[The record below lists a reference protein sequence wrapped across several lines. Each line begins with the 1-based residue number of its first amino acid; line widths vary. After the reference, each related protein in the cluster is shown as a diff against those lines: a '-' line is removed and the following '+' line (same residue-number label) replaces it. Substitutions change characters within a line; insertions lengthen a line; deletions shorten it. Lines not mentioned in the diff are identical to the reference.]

1 MNTAGI
7 EVIAGNV
14 AAAAGSAADYRPAR
28 LAAIRDALARADLDA
43 LLVTA
48 LPNVRYLTGFS
59 GSNAL
64 LLITAKD
71 QVLLTDFRYAT
82 QVEEEVGAA
91 ATVRIERTNLWT
103 GLWAQLAGLHG
114 TERIGFESMHLMH
127 RDFARLLEQGA
138 RWSWRPTIDVVEPLR
153 ALKDAGEI
161 AHIERAVAIAE
172 AALRATVPMLHPGLT
187 ETAVAGI
194 LERHLRDAGSEAF
207 PFPSIVASG
216 PRSALPHARA
226 GERVLDTGDFVLL
239 DFGAVTAGYC
249 SDITRTFVIGR
260 ASDDQR
266 EVYGTVLE
274 ANRRASGALRAGMT
288 GMAAD
293 AVARDYI
300 AARGFGEAFGHSLG
314 HGIGLEVHE
323 APRLA
328 RVVESP
334 LAAGMVVTIEPGIY
348 RAGWGG
354 VRIEDDVFLSDAG
367 PRVLTGFP
375 RDLHELS

>member
-1 MNTAGI
+1 MS
-7 EVIAGNV
+7 
-14 AAAAGSAADYRPAR
+14 AAAAVSPIDARPAR
-28 LAAIRDALARADLDA
+28 LTALRDALARADLDA
-43 LLVTA
+43 LLVTSLA
-48 LPNVRYLTGFS
+48 NIRYVTGFS

-64 LLITAKD
+64 LVLTAKD
-71 QVLLTDFRYAT
+71 CVLLTDFRYAT
-82 QVEEEVGAA
+82 QVEEEIGSTAS
-91 ATVRIERTNLWT
+91 VRIESTNLWT
-103 GLWAQLAGLHG
+103 GLWAQLG
-114 TERIGFESMHLMH
+114 TMPSVERIGFESMHLMH

-138 RWSWRPTIDVVEPLR
+138 RWSWRPTTEVVESLR
-153 ALKDAGEI
+153 VVKDAGEL
-161 AHIERAVAIAE
+161 AHIQRAVAIAE
-172 AALRATVPMLHPGLT
+172 IALGQTVPLLRPGIT
-187 ETAVAGI
+187 ETAVAGM
-194 LERHLRDAGSEAF
+194 LERHLREAGSEAF

-226 GERVLDTGDFVLL
+226 GDRLLETGDLVLI
-239 DFGAVTAGYC
+239 DFGAVAAGYC
-249 SDITRTFVIGR
+249 SDITRTFVLGR
-260 ASDDQR
+260 ASDEQR
-266 EVYGTVLE
+266 EIYDIVRD
-274 ANRRASGALRAGMT
+274 ANLRASGALRVGMT

-300 AARGFGEAFGHSLG
+300 DARGFGEAFGHSLG

-334 LAAGMVVTIEPGIY
+334 LAAGTVVTIEPGIY

-367 PRVLTGFP
+367 PWVLTGFP

>member
-1 MNTAGI
+1 M
-7 EVIAGNV
+7 
-14 AAAAGSAADYRPAR
+14 SAAVAVSPIDARPAR
-28 LAAIRDALARADLDA
+28 LTALRDALARADLDA
-43 LLVTA
+43 LLVTSLA
-48 LPNVRYLTGFS
+48 NIRYVTGFS

-64 LLITAKD
+64 LVLTAKD
-71 QVLLTDFRYAT
+71 CVLLTDFRYAT
-82 QVEEEVGAA
+82 QVEEEIGSTAS
-91 ATVRIERTNLWT
+91 VRIESTNLWT
-103 GLWAQLAGLHG
+103 GLWAQLG
-114 TERIGFESMHLMH
+114 TMPSVERIGFESMHLMH

-138 RWSWRPTIDVVEPLR
+138 RWSWRPTTEVVESLR
-153 ALKDAGEI
+153 AVKDAGEL
-161 AHIERAVAIAE
+161 AHIQRAVAMAEIA
-172 AALRATVPMLHPGLT
+172 LGQTVPLLRPGIT
-187 ETAVAGI
+187 ETAVAGM
-194 LERHLRDAGSEAF
+194 LERHQREAGSEAF

-226 GERVLDTGDFVLL
+226 GDRLLETGDLVLI
-239 DFGAVTAGYC
+239 DFGAVAAGYC
-249 SDITRTFVIGR
+249 SDITRTFVLGR
-260 ASDDQR
+260 ASDEQR
-266 EVYGTVLE
+266 EIYDIVRD
-274 ANRRASGALRAGMT
+274 ANLRASGALRVGMT

-300 AARGFGEAFGHSLG
+300 DARGFGEAFGHSLG

-334 LAAGMVVTIEPGIY
+334 LAAGTVVTIEPGIY

>member
-1 MNTAGI
+1 MS
-7 EVIAGNV
+7 VSP
-14 AAAAGSAADYRPAR
+14 AAGLIDTKPAR
-28 LAAIRDALARADLDA
+28 LSALRDALGRADLDA
-43 LLVTA
+43 LLVTS

-64 LLITAKD
+64 LVVTAKD
-71 QVLLTDFRYAT
+71 CVLLTDFRYAT
-82 QVEEEVGAA
+82 QVEAEVGPFAS
-91 ATVRIERTNLWT
+91 VQIQSTNLWT
-103 GLWAQLAGLHG
+103 GLWAHLATLTGV
-114 TERIGFESMHLMH
+114 ERVGFESMHLLH
-127 RDFARLLEQGA
+127 GDFARLLEQGA
-138 RWSWRPTIDVVEPLR
+138 RWSWRPTMDLVETLRVV
-153 ALKDAGEI
+153 KDAGEL
-161 AHIERAVAIAE
+161 AHIERAVAMAE
-172 AALRATVPMLHPGLT
+172 AALRHTVPMLRAGLT

-194 LERHLRDAGSEAF
+194 LEHHLRDAGSEAF
-207 PFPSIVASG
+207 PFPTIVASG
-216 PRSALPHARA
+216 PRSALPHACA
-226 GERVLDTGDFVLL
+226 GDRVLEIGDFVLL

-260 ASDDQR
+260 ASTEQR
-266 EVYGTVLE
+266 EIYDIVKE
-274 ANRRASGALRAGMT
+274 ANSLSSGAIRVGMT

-300 AARGFGEAFGHSLG
+300 DGRGFGEAFGHSLG

-328 RVVESP
+328 RVVES
-334 LAAGMVVTIEPGIY
+334 LLTAGTVVTIEPGIY

-354 VRIEDDVFLSDAG
+354 VRIEDDVFLSAAG

>member
-1 MNTAGI
+1 MSAGGDSI
-7 EVIAGNV
+7 
-14 AAAAGSAADYRPAR
+14 GSDTRPAR
-28 LAAIRDALARADLDA
+28 LAALRDALARADLDA
-43 LLVTA
+43 VLVTSR
-48 LPNVRYLTGFS
+48 PNVRYLTGFS

-64 LLITAKD
+64 LVVTAKD
-71 QVLLTDFRYAT
+71 CVLLTDFRYAT
-82 QVEEEVGAA
+82 QVEAELGSS
-91 ATVRIERTNLWT
+91 TSVRIESTNLWT
-103 GLWAQLAGLHG
+103 GLWAQLATLSGV
-114 TERIGFESMHLMH
+114 ERIGFESMHLLH

-138 RWSWRPTIDVVEPLR
+138 RWSWRPTTDLVESRR
-153 ALKDAGEI
+153 AVKDAGEL
-161 AHIERAVAIAE
+161 AHIECAVAMAE
-172 AALRATVPMLHPGLT
+172 IALRQTVPMLRAGLT
-187 ETAVAGI
+187 ETSVAGM
-194 LERHLRDAGSEAF
+194 LERHLRDAGSEEY

-226 GERVLDTGDFVLL
+226 SNRVLESGDFVLI

-249 SDITRTFVIGR
+249 SDITRTFVLGR
-260 ASDDQR
+260 ASDEQR
-266 EVYGTVLE
+266 EVYDIVRE
-274 ANRRASGALRAGMT
+274 ANVRASGSLRVGMT

-328 RVVESP
+328 RIVESP
-334 LAAGMVVTIEPGIY
+334 LAAGTVVTIEPGIY

-375 RDLHELS
+375 RELHELS